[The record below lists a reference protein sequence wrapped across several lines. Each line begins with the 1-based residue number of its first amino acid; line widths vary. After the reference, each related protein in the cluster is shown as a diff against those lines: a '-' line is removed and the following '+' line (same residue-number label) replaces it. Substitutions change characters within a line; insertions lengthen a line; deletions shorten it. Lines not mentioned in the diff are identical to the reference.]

1 MQFRNNGTNIGIIGS
16 NGSIYGNNET
26 DFGIYVYG
34 NGNLEI
40 STSNKKRMI
49 VTGSGNVGI
58 GTIAPN
64 EKFEVN
70 GKIRAKEI
78 KVENNNWPDY
88 IFESSYKLRPLSQ
101 VEYFIK
107 SNGRLPEMPS
117 AREVKENGL
126 EVGANQAMLLKKIE
140 ELTLYIIEQE
150 KQMKNYCEEL
160 AEVKTE
166 LRKLRR
172 KG

>member
-1 MQFRNNGTNIGIIGS
+1 M
-16 NGSIYGNNET
+16 
-26 DFGIYVYG
+26 V
-34 NGNLEI
+34 NLLRPRVVNLNRPEVV
-40 STSNKKRMI
+40 NL
-49 VTGSGNVGI
+49 TGVC
-58 GTIAPN
+58 T
-64 EKFEVN
+64 
-70 GKIRAKEI
+70 KEI

-88 IFESSYKLRPLSQ
+88 VFESSYKLRPLSQ